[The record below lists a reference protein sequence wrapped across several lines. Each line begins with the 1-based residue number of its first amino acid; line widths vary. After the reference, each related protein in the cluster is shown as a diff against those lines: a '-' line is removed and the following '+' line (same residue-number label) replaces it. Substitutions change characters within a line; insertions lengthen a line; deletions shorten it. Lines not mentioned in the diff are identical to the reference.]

1 MSRFIGKTEK
11 MINECLVSMV
21 NSNKDLNILFP
32 VITLQRGNMLRN
44 KILVVLN
51 KLRIKWITH
60 GKVIEV
66 YINNNIHKIQ
76 FNTVGINGCNIRGQ
90 YYDSV
95 NIKVDEIEYF
105 DYVLLLQLRNP
116 TIEENYI
123 NVYED

>member
-1 MSRFIGKTEK
+1 MSKFIGTTEK
-11 MINECLVSMV
+11 MIYECLVSMV

-44 KILVVLN
+44 KILEFLN
-51 KLRIKWITH
+51 KLNIRWMVN

-66 YINNNIHKIQ
+66 YINNKVHKIQ
-76 FNTVGINGCNIRGQ
+76 INNVGINGCNIRGQ